1 MANDECLIVQFRPMR
16 PLILASA
23 SPRRRQL
30 LALAG
35 WPFDVSTADIDE
47 TPLNNEAPREFVS
60 RLSQA
65 KARAVASRLAS
76 DSSEPPVIV
85 ACDTTVVLD
94 DRLLNKPA
102 DAAEARA
109 MLAALRAR
117 THEVLTGLA
126 ILDTATEALHAEV
139 VVSRVPMRA
148 FTDPEMEA
156 YIASGDPLD
165 KAGGYAIQHPGFQ
178 PVDRAAFVDCF
189 ANVMGLPLCH
199 LLRRLR
205 ALGLDAPTLPQACQ
219 AFIPYECPIFRE
231 LLIVDR

>member
-1 MANDECLIVQFRPMR
+1 MP

-30 LALAG
+30 LALAS
-35 WPFDVSTADIDE
+35 WPFSVATADIDE
-47 TPLNNEAPREFVS
+47 TPLQDEAPADFVN

-65 KARAVASRLAS
+65 KARAVAARLTPAADDALGAS
-76 DSSEPPVIV
+76 APVVV

-94 DRLLNKPA
+94 GRLLNKPA
-102 DAAEARA
+102 DADEARA
-109 MLAALRAR
+109 MLTALRAR

-126 ILDTATEALHAEV
+126 ILDTGAGVLQSEV
-139 VVSRVPMRA
+139 IVSRVPMRA
-148 FTDPEMEA
+148 FSDADMEA

-165 KAGGYAIQHPGFQ
+165 KAGAYAIQHPGFQ
-178 PVDRAAFVDCF
+178 PVDRTAFVDCF

-205 ALGLDAPTLPQACQ
+205 TMGYSSPDLPYACQ
-219 AFIPYECPIFRE
+219 SFIPYECPIFKE
-231 LLIVDR
+231 LLMVDY

>member
-1 MANDECLIVQFRPMR
+1 MH

-35 WPFDVSTADIDE
+35 WPFSVATADIDE
-47 TPLNNEAPREFVS
+47 TPLPGEAPTDFVS

-65 KARAVASRLAS
+65 KARAVAARRPAN
-76 DSSEPPVIV
+76 EPALIV

-94 DRLLNKPA
+94 DRLLNKPT

-109 MLAALRAR
+109 MLTALRAR
-117 THEVLTGLA
+117 THQVLTGLA
-126 ILDTATEALHAEV
+126 VLDTTDGALHAEV
-139 VVSRVPMRA
+139 VVSNVPMRA
-148 FTDPEMEA
+148 YTEAEMAA

-165 KAGGYAIQHPGFQ
+165 KAGAYAIQHPGFQ
-178 PVDRAAFVDCF
+178 PVDRGAFVDCF

-205 ALGLDAPTLPQACQ
+205 ALGYSAPNLPQECQ
-219 AFIPYECPIFRE
+219 AFIPYACPIYPE
-231 LLIVDR
+231 LLIADR

>member
-1 MANDECLIVQFRPMR
+1 MR

-35 WPFDVSTADIDE
+35 WPFNVATADIDE
-47 TPLNNEAPREFVS
+47 TPLNNEAPRDFVG

-65 KARAVASRLAS
+65 KARAVAARLAANG
-76 DSSEPPVIV
+76 DQPVVV

-109 MLAALRAR
+109 MLTALRAR

-126 ILDTATEALHAEV
+126 ILDTATDTLHGEI
-139 VVSRVPMRA
+139 VVSRVPMRGFSDA
-148 FTDPEMEA
+148 EMEA
-156 YIASGDPLD
+156 YIATGDPLD
-165 KAGGYAIQHPGFQ
+165 KAGAYAIQHPGFQ
-178 PVDRAAFVDCF
+178 PVDRAAFADCF

-205 ALGLDAPTLPQACQ
+205 AFGFEASELPQSCQ
-219 AFIPYECPIFRE
+219 AFIPYDCPLWLE
-231 LLIVDR
+231 LTN

>member
-1 MANDECLIVQFRPMR
+1 MR

-35 WPFDVSTADIDE
+35 WPFSVATADIDE
-47 TPLNNEAPREFVS
+47 TPLNNEAPRDFVR

-65 KARAVASRLAS
+65 KARAVASRLS
-76 DSSEPPVIV
+76 VHDERPVVV

-102 DAAEARA
+102 DAAEARS
-109 MLAALRAR
+109 MLTALRAR
-117 THEVLTGLA
+117 IHEVLTGLA
-126 ILDTATEALHAEV
+126 ILDTATEALHSEV

-148 FTDPEMEA
+148 FTDTEMEA

-165 KAGGYAIQHPGFQ
+165 KAGAYAIQHPGFQ
-178 PVDRAAFVDCF
+178 PVDRAAFADCF

-205 ALGLDAPTLPQACQ
+205 GFGFDAPALPQACQ
-219 AFIPYECPIFRE
+219 AFIPYECPIFKE
-231 LLIVDR
+231 LLIADC

>member
-1 MANDECLIVQFRPMR
+1 MR

-30 LALAG
+30 LALAH
-35 WPFDVSTADIDE
+35 WPFNVATADVDE
-47 TPLNNEAPREFVS
+47 TPLPGEAPVDFVS

-65 KARAVASRLAS
+65 KARAVAARLPQSQA
-76 DSSEPPVIV
+76 DPPLVI

-109 MLAALRAR
+109 MLTDLRAR
-117 THEVLTGLA
+117 THQVLTGLA
-126 ILDTATEALHAEV
+126 VLDTATGALHAEV
-139 VVSRVPMRA
+139 VASAVPMRA
-148 FTDPEMEA
+148 YSEAEMAA

-165 KAGGYAIQHPGFQ
+165 KAGAYAIQHPHFQ
-178 PVDRAAFVDCF
+178 PVARGTFVDCF

-205 ALGLDAPTLPQACQ
+205 AFGFMAPNLPQDCQ
-219 AFIPYECPIFRE
+219 VFIPYECPIFQE
-231 LLIVDR
+231 LLIVEC